1 MHNFCLLNIKRPVLS
16 SVFSLLLVVFGLYT
30 FFQISTRELPKNLQ
44 PPVVEI
50 RTNYTGAS
58 PSIISSEISDI
69 EANKILLGQMLS
81 VCYAVDRNH
90 ITMKQKIDML
100 GYALNLH
107 ERAHGNKQTIE
118 EDMMNSIGKVLDIF
132 PDCFPEV
139 KKKK

>member
-1 MHNFCLLNIKRPVLS
+1 MK
-16 SVFSLLLVVFGLYT
+16 LLLITLLAGLALSTVVNANEKL
-30 FFQISTRELPKNLQ
+30 LPEMN
-44 PPVVEI
+44 
-50 RTNYTGAS
+50 
-58 PSIISSEISDI
+58 DI

-100 GYALNLH
+100 GFALNLH

-139 KKKK
+139 KKTK

>member
-1 MHNFCLLNIKRPVLS
+1 MK
-16 SVFSLLLVVFGLYT
+16 LLLIPLLAGLALPTVVNANEKL
-30 FFQISTRELPKNLQ
+30 LPEMN
-44 PPVVEI
+44 
-50 RTNYTGAS
+50 
-58 PSIISSEISDI
+58 DI

-81 VCYAVDRNH
+81 VCYAVNRNH

-107 ERAHGNKQTIE
+107 ELAHGNKQTIE

-139 KKKK
+139 KKTK

>member
-1 MHNFCLLNIKRPVLS
+1 MKR
-16 SVFSLLLVVFGLYT
+16 LLLPLLA
-30 FFQISTRELPKNLQ
+30 SLALPTAVNANEKLSYEMN
-44 PPVVEI
+44 
-50 RTNYTGAS
+50 
-58 PSIISSEISDI
+58 DI

-81 VCYAVDRNH
+81 VCYAVNRNH

-107 ERAHGNKQTIE
+107 ELAHGNKQTIE

-139 KKKK
+139 KKTK

>member
-1 MHNFCLLNIKRPVLS
+1 MKRILLPILAALALPTAVNANEKLS
-16 SVFSLLLVVFGLYT
+16 S
-30 FFQISTRELPKNLQ
+30 KMN
-44 PPVVEI
+44 
-50 RTNYTGAS
+50 
-58 PSIISSEISDI
+58 DI

-90 ITMKQKIDML
+90 ITMKQRIDIL
-100 GYALNLH
+100 GFALNLH

-139 KKKK
+139 KKNK

>member
-1 MHNFCLLNIKRPVLS
+1 MKR
-16 SVFSLLLVVFGLYT
+16 LLLPLLAALALPTAINANEKVT
-30 FFQISTRELPKNLQ
+30 SQIT
-44 PPVVEI
+44 
-50 RTNYTGAS
+50 
-58 PSIISSEISDI
+58 DI

-100 GYALNLH
+100 GFALNLH
-107 ERAHGNKQTIE
+107 ERAHGNQQTIE

-139 KKKK
+139 KKTK

>member
-1 MHNFCLLNIKRPVLS
+1 MKR
-16 SVFSLLLVVFGLYT
+16 LLLPLLAALALPTVVNANEKL
-30 FFQISTRELPKNLQ
+30 LPEMN
-44 PPVVEI
+44 
-50 RTNYTGAS
+50 
-58 PSIISSEISDI
+58 DI

-81 VCYAVDRNH
+81 VGYAVDRNH

-107 ERAHGNKQTIE
+107 ERAHGNKQTTE

-139 KKKK
+139 KKTK